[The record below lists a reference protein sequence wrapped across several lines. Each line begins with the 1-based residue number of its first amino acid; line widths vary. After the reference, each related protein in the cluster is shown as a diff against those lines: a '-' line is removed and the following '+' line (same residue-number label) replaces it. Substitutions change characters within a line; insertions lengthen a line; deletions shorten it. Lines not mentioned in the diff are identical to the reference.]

1 MALTKVTGGILSQ
14 PIDLGITT
22 ATTGFFSGIVTAQS
36 VRVLGDLTVDGST
49 TRLDTVVTEVDRLEV
64 GANNVTVGVAI
75 TQSGTGDILRLYDSS
90 TSVFTVRNGGNIGIG
105 TDAPKQTLEVFS
117 GSAGRP
123 TFRHT
128 GGFGGLQIA
137 GPQPGSGASL
147 MFTRSYDVVGG
158 GLTAYSLLMAGNT
171 QGLHF
176 ISGDPSEASTKTRLF
191 LNQVEM
197 LESILVT
204 QDKNSI

>member
-49 TRLDTVVTEVDRLEV
+49 TTLDTVVTEVDRLGV

-90 TSVFTVRNGGNIGIG
+90 TSVFTVRNGGNIGI
-105 TDAPKQTLEVFS
+105 
-117 GSAGRP
+117 
-123 TFRHT
+123 
-128 GGFGGLQIA
+128 
-137 GPQPGSGASL
+137 
-147 MFTRSYDVVGG
+147 
-158 GLTAYSLLMAGNT
+158 
-171 QGLHF
+171 
-176 ISGDPSEASTKTRLF
+176 
-191 LNQVEM
+191 
-197 LESILVT
+197 
-204 QDKNSI
+204 